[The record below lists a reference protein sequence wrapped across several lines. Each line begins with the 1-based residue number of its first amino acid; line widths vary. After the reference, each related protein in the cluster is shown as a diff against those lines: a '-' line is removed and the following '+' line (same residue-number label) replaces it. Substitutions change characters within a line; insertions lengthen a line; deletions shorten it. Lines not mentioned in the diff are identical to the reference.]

1 MAISKKLFENIL
13 LSTILLVASGIAI
26 ADESDLCEPFKDTKV
41 DTGLLSTMLQAAQ
54 QGDLYRIQPG
64 TSKMGFCVD
73 SPVGMVKAEFRSF
86 KGGMALQQETRQN
99 SALVSIDVASL
110 ETNSGFI
117 EAMLKSESFF
127 DIEQYPD
134 ILFVSTSFEWQSEQK
149 AILKG
154 ELTLHGV
161 TREVA
166 FYVEMHKLDSAPG
179 DDRIMVKATT
189 TIQRSEFGMYTLSP
203 VVSDRVNLCMS
214 VDAYRYRA

>member
-1 MAISKKLFENIL
+1 MAIYKKYIRNMV
-13 LSTILLVASGIAI
+13 LSAAMLVLAGSAI
-26 ADESDLCEPFKDTKV
+26 ADESDLCEPFKNAQI
-41 DTGLLSTMLQAAQ
+41 DTGLLGAMLEAAK

-73 SPVGMVKAEFRSF
+73 SPLGMVEAQFNSF
-86 KGGMALQQETRQN
+86 KGGMALQEKNAGN

-134 ILFVSTSFEWQSEQK
+134 ILFVSTGFEWLSEQK

-154 ELTLHGV
+154 DLTLHGV
-161 TREVA
+161 TRPVA
-166 FYVEMHKLDSAPG
+166 FYVEMHKIGSTAE
-179 DDRIMVKATT
+179 DDRILVKATT
-189 TIQRSEFGMYTLSP
+189 TIQRSEFGMHTLSP

>member
-1 MAISKKLFENIL
+1 MGISENSFKNIL
-13 LSTILLVASGIAI
+13 LGAAFMLASGATVAS
-26 ADESDLCEPFKDTKV
+26 ENDLCEPFKNAQV
-41 DTGLLSTMLQAAQ
+41 DTGLLSAMLQAAEK
-54 QGDLYRIQPG
+54 GDLYRIQAG

-73 SPVGMVKAEFRSF
+73 SPLGIVEAQFGSF
-86 KGGMALQQETRQN
+86 KGGVALQQEATQQA
-99 SALVSIDVASL
+99 ALVSIDVASL
-110 ETNSGFI
+110 KTDSGFI

-127 DIEQYPD
+127 DIEQYPE
-134 ILFVSTSFEWQSEQK
+134 ILFVSTGFEWLTEEK

-154 ELTLHGV
+154 NLTLHGV

-166 FYVEMHKLDSAPG
+166 FYVELSKIKAEPG
-179 DDRIMVKATT
+179 EDRIMVKATT

>member
-1 MAISKKLFENIL
+1 MAISKKFIENIL

-26 ADESDLCEPFKDTKV
+26 ADESDLCEPFKNAQV
-41 DTGLLSTMLQAAQ
+41 DTGLLSAMLQAAQ

-189 TIQRSEFGMYTLSP
+189 TIQRSKFGMYTLSP

>member
-1 MAISKKLFENIL
+1 MAISKKFIENIL
-13 LSTILLVASGIAI
+13 LSTVLLVASGIAI
-26 ADESDLCEPFKDTKV
+26 ADESDLCAPFKNAQV
-41 DTGLLSTMLQAAQ
+41 DTGLMSAMLQAAE

-73 SPVGMVKAEFRSF
+73 SPLGMVEAEFRSF

-134 ILFVSTSFEWQSEQK
+134 ILFVSTSFEWLSEQK

-166 FYVEMHKLDSAPG
+166 FYVEMHKLDSVPG